1 MRLYLSMLLVSL
13 ILMVSLCSCGV
24 HADVEKQTDEG
35 VYYSLS
41 DTLSTSFYM
50 RTEYPE
56 YDEGIEKI
64 KLFFGREDGKGFKFD
79 ERYIVYTYEESE
91 WKKLAFRSDFM
102 YIPGEGEF
110 EPALSGPSEICHFII
125 VSDLNV
131 KLKPGR
137 YKVQKEFEDGSAYAE
152 FVIK

>member
-24 HADVEKQTDEG
+24 HTDVEEPTDEG
-35 VYYSLS
+35 KYYSLS
-41 DTLSTSFYM
+41 DTLSTSIYM

-56 YDEGIEKI
+56 YDEGVEEI

-79 ERYIVYTYEESE
+79 ERYVVYVYEDGE
-91 WKKLAFRSDFM
+91 WKKLAFRSDYTYKM
-102 YIPGEGEF
+102 VAYELEPGV
-110 EPALSGPSEICHFII
+110 SGPSETYLSVK